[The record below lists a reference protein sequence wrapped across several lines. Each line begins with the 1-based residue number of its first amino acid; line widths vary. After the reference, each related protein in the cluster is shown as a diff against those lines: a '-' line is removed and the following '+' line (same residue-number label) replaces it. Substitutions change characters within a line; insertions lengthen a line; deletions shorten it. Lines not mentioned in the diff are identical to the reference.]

1 MDRKVTLLDLAAALG
16 VSTGTVH
23 RALHNH
29 AGVNALTK
37 TRVVQMAKSMG
48 YRPNLAARYLSS
60 RKQILV
66 SVNTLRGT
74 TSFWDEVRAGI
85 ESEAQS
91 LSMGR
96 AQIEFRTYPQLGE
109 GEQEAFEEALSSGAK
124 GIINFPSRPKLMR
137 KWMRRAMRAH
147 IPVVCVA
154 TDAPGTGRLAVVSI
168 DTKVSGSLAGDLL
181 GRLLHGRGKVAVTL
195 SDLDVNEHAEKC
207 QAFEETLKRYHPA
220 MELVETI
227 EEHDIEAEA
236 YDKCRRLFLAHPDL
250 AAVYV
255 TTEASIPVIEAARD
269 TGILPRL
276 AIVATDIFPALVEHI
291 RAGSVLAT
299 IYQRPYTQGRMAFR
313 VLYEFLVE
321 GSCPGYQLTLAPHLV
336 MRGNLDFF
344 LERQSLESRT
354 DKESQLSIDAAEL
367 EGYSVG

>member
-1 MDRKVTLLDLAAALG
+1 LDRKVTLLDLAAALG

-29 AGVNALTK
+29 TGVNALTK

-66 SVNTLRGT
+66 SVNTLKGT
-74 TSFWDEVRAGI
+74 TSFWDDVRAGI
-85 ESEAQS
+85 QSEAQS
-91 LSMGR
+91 LTMGR
-96 AQIEFRTYPQLGE
+96 AQIAFRTYPQLGE
-109 GEQEAFEEALSSGAK
+109 GEQEAFEEALNSGAK
-124 GIINFPSRPKLMR
+124 GIIVFPSRAKQMG
-137 KWMRRAMRAH
+137 KCMRRAMRSH
-147 IPVVCVA
+147 VPVVCVA

-181 GRLLHGRGKVAVTL
+181 GRLLHGKGKVAVTL

-207 QAFEETLKRYHPA
+207 EAFQETLKRYHPG
-220 MELVETI
+220 MQLVETI

-236 YDKCRRLFLAHPDL
+236 YDKSRKLFLEHPDL

-255 TTEASIPVIEAARD
+255 TTEASIPVIQAARD

-321 GSCPGYQLTLAPHLV
+321 GSCPAYQVTLAPHLV

-344 LERQSLESRT
+344 LERQSFESKT
-354 DKESQLSIDAAEL
+354 DKEGRLSMDAAEL